1 MAVFVNLVALALL
14 ITKKKKMMP
23 LIDKNG
29 GHNDEHGARLKPC
42 LVYKNISLTSSGF
55 IKNRIGL

>member
-1 MAVFVNLVALALL
+1 
-14 ITKKKKMMP
+14 MP

-29 GHNDEHGARLKPC
+29 GHNDEHGAILKLC

-55 IKNRIGL
+55 IRNRIGL